1 MDGFGPVKPGMTPAQ
16 VKKVI
21 GVRVLEDTDSPTE
34 ECWYIRALDELDGVS
49 LMIIDGRVARIEIDS
64 PEFRTLSG
72 AGLDTSEEELKKL
85 YGSRLMFEP
94 HKYAEDEGNYV
105 TLRSQDGR
113 FGVRFETFHGK
124 VGRFYAGPW
133 EHLRYVEGC
142 A

>member
-1 MDGFGPVKPGMTPAQ
+1 MEGFGPVKPGMTPSQ

-21 GVRVLEDTDSPTE
+21 GVRVLLDTYSTSEP
-34 ECWYIRALDELDGVS
+34 CWYIRALDELDGVS
-49 LMIIDGRVARIEIDS
+49 FMIIDGRVARIEIDS
-64 PEFRTLSG
+64 PKFLSLSG
-72 AGLDTSEEELKKL
+72 AALDTSEEELRKL
-85 YGSRLMFEP
+85 YGKRLTFEA

-105 TLRSQDGR
+105 TLRSKDGR
-113 FGVRFETFHGK
+113 FGIRFETFHGK